1 MTSNLTTARINA
13 ELEPFIPLFPAA
25 DLDNP
30 VTARKKLAELAA
42 AAAAPDTAG
51 MEIEDRTVPADPD
64 VPVRIYRP
72 HRAQGAIVWL
82 HGGGFVMGDLDTE
95 HPWAARVADGSG
107 AVVVSVGYRR
117 APEHRFPAALDD
129 AYAALTW
136 TAEHAAEIGIDPERI
151 AVGGHAA
158 GAGLAAAV
166 ALRARDQQGPPIRYQ
181 LLNQPELDDRQETWS
196 ARTFTETPFM
206 TRDKVAASWRH
217 YLGPAP
223 ASPYAAPA
231 RADDLSGLPP
241 AYIAVRVEL
250 RGGDA
255 GRGQAGQIV
264 GPRRGS
270 VRRGGRRAQVVPP
283 RCGDLVARHEGRIG
297 EVPRRPRLLPVI
309 ELGLVEQLEADRRSL
324 LVTCPQ
330 RHRGRE
336 PRAGGVAADRD
347 PPRVDAE
354 LGRVLGRPGQR
365 GVGVVQGGR
374 EPMLGGPAVAHR
386 DHHRPGAV
394 RDPDG
399 PRMLGLQVTHD
410 ESAAVQPDDGALRPL
425 RAIDPHRHVRVGG
438 HRAVLDLHC
447 CRCPAPARRRPARR
461 GSRAR

>member
-25 DLDNP
+25 ELDNP

-117 APEHRFPAALDD
+117 APEYRFPAALDD

-241 AYIAVRVEL
+241 AYIATAEFDPNRDEAIGYAQRLLQAGVPVEL
-250 RGGDA
+250 HQWPGTFHGSQAVLSAQVSQRQTAELADA
-255 GRGQAGQIV
+255 L
-264 GPRRGS
+264 
-270 VRRGGRRAQVVPP
+270 RRA
-283 RCGDLVARHEGRIG
+283 L
-297 EVPRRPRLLPVI
+297 
-309 ELGLVEQLEADRRSL
+309 
-324 LVTCPQ
+324 
-330 RHRGRE
+330 
-336 PRAGGVAADRD
+336 
-347 PPRVDAE
+347 AE
-354 LGRVLGRPGQR
+354 
-365 GVGVVQGGR
+365 
-374 EPMLGGPAVAHR
+374 
-386 DHHRPGAV
+386 
-394 RDPDG
+394 
-399 PRMLGLQVTHD
+399 
-410 ESAAVQPDDGALRPL
+410 
-425 RAIDPHRHVRVGG
+425 
-438 HRAVLDLHC
+438 
-447 CRCPAPARRRPARR
+447 
-461 GSRAR
+461 